1 MARVEV
7 TFALIAL
14 AALVAVTLPSF
25 ANLILAQ
32 RLRTTAAEL
41 VSSLE
46 LARNEAIRRNDVV
59 TVRPMAERWT
69 AGWVVATAH
78 GDSIDRRHAAGDRVA
93 VVRAPASI
101 AFGPDGVPV
110 PGGARIELADAE
122 RTIGIAPHCVIVDA
136 AGRPRLEARACE

>member
-1 MARVEV
+1 
-7 TFALIAL
+7 
-14 AALVAVTLPSF
+14 
-25 ANLILAQ
+25 
-32 RLRTTAAEL
+32 
-41 VSSLE
+41 
-46 LARNEAIRRNDVV
+46 
-59 TVRPMAERWT
+59 MAERWT

-122 RTIGIAPHCVIVDA
+122 RTIGIAPHCVIVDS
-136 AGRPRLEARACE
+136 AGRPRLEARACECYRRIRGASLADSGRPSEPESRPAFKAVAAG